1 MPRRVRTLLI
11 IVSLFLLITGGIF
24 TYNYIKFLRLI
35 DARLGGQVFQNS
47 TSIYTA
53 PRIIAAGDALS
64 PNDVAGY
71 LLRAGY
77 SQRDNP
83 KAPDKVIV
91 SGSSIEVRPSTKS
104 YFAGHN
110 ALRLEFT
117 ARKLSHIRDLEKGAA
132 LSIAQLEPKLLTN
145 LFDDQSHEK

>member
-1 MPRRVRTLLI
+1 MRVFIKESGPLPRRVQALLI

-53 PRIIAAGDALS
+53 PRIIAAGDVLS

-77 SQRDNP
+77 SQKDSTG
-83 KAPDKVIV
+83 APGRLIV
-91 SGSSIEVRPSTKS
+91 SGSSRSSTS
-104 YFAGHN
+104 MTSPVHRF
-110 ALRLEFT
+110 R
-117 ARKLSHIRDLEKGAA
+117 
-132 LSIAQLEPKLLTN
+132 SIPM
-145 LFDDQSHEK
+145 S